1 MRGIFNRMYVS
12 IYELPCEEKCTRDG
26 AEKSAVSDEGLYGQG
41 FEVIKRCVGS
51 RGDFVRIR
59 TDYGYDGYVRSGD
72 VIICGDASICEDTSI
87 CENTSIYRG
96 NSVYEDTSICR
107 DNSVYKDTSI
117 CRDNSVYEHTSIC
130 RDNSACGDASML
142 AEGCTNGSTPMCQ
155 QSIISNK
162 KEHQDY
168 HKNKKHK
175 FMQVKKSV
183 ADILSA
189 PFVSAVRFMSVTRG
203 AVLMCCGETYVSHP
217 GCDYV
222 CIRLYDGRAGYIKKS
237 YLEPYAAPLDEQ
249 GIGRL
254 DEDSFRERLVRTAK
268 SYLGTQYRW
277 GGKTPLGID
286 CSGLTSMAYMLNGV
300 YIYRDA
306 RLVPGFAVKEIPYEC
321 MKKGDLIYFPGHIAM
336 YTGDGE
342 YIHSTAR
349 EGSDGVVINSLDRR
363 RVRYREDLA
372 QSICAVGSIFS
383 ACRQS

>member
-59 TDYGYDGYVRSGD
+59 TDYGYEGYVRSGN
-72 VIICGDASICEDTSI
+72 VIICGDTSICEDI
-87 CENTSIYRG
+87 
-96 NSVYEDTSICR
+96 SICR
-107 DNSVYKDTSI
+107 DNSVCEDTS
-117 CRDNSVYEHTSIC
+117 
-130 RDNSACGDASML
+130 MF
-142 AEGCTNGSTPMCQ
+142 AEGCTNESVPICEMSMICH
-155 QSIISNK
+155 K
-162 KEHQDY
+162 KERKDY
-168 HKNKKHK
+168 HKNKQYKL
-175 FMQVKKSV
+175 MQVKKSV

-189 PFVSAVRFMSVTRG
+189 PFVSTVRLMSVTRG
-203 AVLMCCGETYVSHP
+203 AVLICCGETYVSHP

-237 YLEPYAAPLDEQ
+237 YLEPYAAPLDEKE
-249 GIGRL
+249 IGRL
-254 DEDSFRERLVRTAK
+254 DEDSFRERLVQTAK

-363 RVRYREDLA
+363 SARYREDLA

-383 ACRQS
+383 ACR

>member
-26 AEKSAVSDEGLYGQG
+26 GKKSEVSDEGLYGQG

-51 RGDFVRIR
+51 SGDFIRIR
-59 TDYGYDGYVRSGD
+59 TDYGYEGYVRSGD
-72 VIICGDASICEDTSI
+72 VIICEDTL
-87 CENTSIYRG
+87 IY
-96 NSVYEDTSICR
+96 R
-107 DNSVYKDTSI
+107 DNSVCEDWL
-117 CRDNSVYEHTSIC
+117 E
-130 RDNSACGDASML
+130 
-142 AEGCTNGSTPMCQ
+142 
-155 QSIISNK
+155 
-162 KEHQDY
+162 
-168 HKNKKHK
+168 NKKHK

-189 PFVSAVRFMSVTRG
+189 PFVSAVRLMSVTRG
-203 AVLMCCGETYVSHP
+203 AVLMCCGETSVSHP
-217 GCDYV
+217 DCDYV

-237 YLEPYAAPLDEQ
+237 YLEPYAAPLDEKE
-249 GIGRL
+249 IGRL
-254 DEDSFRERLVRTAK
+254 DEDSFREKLVQTAK

-306 RLVPGFAVKEIPYEC
+306 RLVPGFAVKEIPYES

-349 EGSDGVVINSLDRR
+349 EGSDGVVINSLDKGS
-363 RVRYREDLA
+363 VRYREDLA

>member
-59 TDYGYDGYVRSGD
+59 TDYGYEGYVRSGN
-72 VIICGDASICEDTSI
+72 VIICGDTSICEDI
-87 CENTSIYRG
+87 
-96 NSVYEDTSICR
+96 SICR
-107 DNSVYKDTSI
+107 DNSVCEDTS
-117 CRDNSVYEHTSIC
+117 
-130 RDNSACGDASML
+130 MF
-142 AEGCTNGSTPMCQ
+142 AEGCTNESVPICEMSMICH
-155 QSIISNK
+155 K
-162 KEHQDY
+162 KERKDY
-168 HKNKKHK
+168 HKNKQYKL
-175 FMQVKKSV
+175 MQVKKSV

-189 PFVSAVRFMSVTRG
+189 TFVSTVRLMSVTRG
-203 AVLMCCGETYVSHP
+203 AVLMCCGETSVSHADCNCNAVNESVCENNKKSDNDEKYACEKN
-217 GCDYV
+217 GYV
-222 CIRLYDGRAGYIKKS
+222 CVRLYDGRAGYIKKS
-237 YLEPYAAPLDEQ
+237 YLEPYAAPLDEKE
-249 GIGRL
+249 IGRL
-254 DEDSFRERLVRTAK
+254 DEDSFRERLVQTAK

-363 RVRYREDLA
+363 SARYREDLA